1 MTCKLS
7 TLFWFAIGL
16 CLAAFLPFW
25 YFSSTTLGLLAA
37 IVGAMV
43 FILVVEAAFRIA
55 YFRKHEKPYEMIP
68 KVPFEKICVEPH
80 PYLPYV
86 MKKNANNLLTGLTP
100 FPLNKDKGF
109 KTDKFSTNS
118 MGHSNGPDG
127 TREVT
132 IPKPEGVFRI
142 HCLGAS
148 TTHNYIYFD
157 GSSYSYPLELEKI
170 LQKRFPDKKIEVNN
184 SGVGGYTSIEVLI
197 QFLLT
202 IIDAEPDMVVLY
214 HSCND
219 IMASLTPGFK
229 SDYSHAKRNLAEEY
243 NKYKTLSK
251 IPYIPLAFYNH
262 AFFPEM
268 VHSLLDAVCRGKT
281 DTNIDFQG
289 EQTYRRNIE
298 HLIHICKANDI
309 KIVLST
315 FCRYLYKEIEDDPGF
330 HKLHEGISR
339 ENVIMSELAEK
350 YSLPLVDS
358 NNLIPREEKYFID
371 HVHFSPLGMEILAQ
385 HISVPIIHHISQ
397 LEECSNLQF
406 P

>member
-1 MTCKLS
+1 MICKLS

-37 IVGAMV
+37 IAGAMV
-43 FILVVEAAFRIA
+43 FILVVESAFRNS
-55 YFRKHEKPYEMIP
+55 YLRKHKKPYEMIP
-68 KVPFEKICVEPH
+68 KVPFEKICMEPH

-86 MKKNANNLLTGLTP
+86 LKGNANNLLTGSIS
-100 FPLNKDKGF
+100 FPLNKDKDYKMDGL
-109 KTDKFSTNS
+109 STNS

-132 IPKPEGVFRI
+132 MPKPEGVFRI

-148 TTHNYIYFD
+148 TTQYYINSK
-157 GSSYSYPLELEKI
+157 GRSYSYPLELEKI

-184 SGVGGYTSIEVLI
+184 SGVSGYTSIEILI

-202 IIDAEPDMVVLY
+202 TVDTEPDMVVLY

-229 SDYSHAKRNLAEEY
+229 SDYSHARRNLAEEY

-289 EQTYRRNIE
+289 EQTCRRNIE

-309 KIVLST
+309 KMVLST
-315 FCRYLYKEIEDDPGF
+315 FCRYSYEEIKDDPGF
-330 HKLHEGISR
+330 HKLYEGISR

-358 NNLIPREEKYFID
+358 NNLIPREEKYFLDYI
-371 HVHFSPLGMEILAQ
+371 HFSPLGMEILAQ
-385 HISVPIIHHISQ
+385 HISKPIIHHISQ
-397 LEECSNLQF
+397 LEEYSNLQS